1 MFPSNYLSTSRALYS
16 SRGNDVF
23 LENIIMNQRKAHY
36 LLDNSRSHEQV
47 TQQPARKLCPCLS
60 LKHLRHDMSNTTGSI
75 VDVDVEINSF
85 FASETDNRTGM
96 VSFSEDGSNVQG
108 SNITNPKKRSCGLV
122 KDDFLPEESF
132 QSWSNYGNA
141 LLETKARLKDRVL
154 ARSSDQLELHDM
166 RARSQNEMKKT
177 LNWFDLIWFG
187 IGAVMGAGVFVLSG
201 EAARDF
207 AGPAVLVELGD
218 FVAYIAAGNILFE
231 YVVAGASVARSWTSY
246 FATLCNHDPNDFRIN
261 VTSLADGYNHLDPIA
276 VGVSILICVLAS
288 MSVKGSSKFN
298 SVTTII
304 YMTLMVFMIVA
315 GATKANTAN
324 FTPFAPF
331 GIRGVLKASSVLFF
345 AYVGFDG
352 VATLGEETKNPARDI
367 PIGLVGSMVTVIT
380 IYSVLAT
387 VLCLMQPFSQI
398 DRDAPFTIAF
408 QAAGMNWAKYIVA
421 LGALKG
427 MTTVLL
433 ANIIGQARYFT
444 HIARTHLAP
453 PILAVIHK
461 NRGTPMNATII
472 MTAANCLVAFFTN
485 LDILANLL
493 SISTLFIFSLV
504 AIGLLV
510 RRYYATGETSVQ
522 DRNKLILLL
531 CLIISSAIGLSLLW
545 SLDVNFWVW
554 YAIMG
559 GVWFLATLGLEL
571 MVKQARK
578 PKLWGVPLV
587 PWLPSASVGI
597 NVFIMGSIDGASFLR
612 FLGWSG
618 LLLVYYLFIGLHAS
632 YDASKDGMKAGV
644 TSGVSATSE
653 AMEQGEITPAGK

>member
-1 MFPSNYLSTSRALYS
+1 
-16 SRGNDVF
+16 
-23 LENIIMNQRKAHY
+23 
-36 LLDNSRSHEQV
+36 
-47 TQQPARKLCPCLS
+47 
-60 LKHLRHDMSNTTGSI
+60 
-75 VDVDVEINSF
+75 
-85 FASETDNRTGM
+85 M

-108 SNITNPKKRSCGLV
+108 SNITNRKKRSCGLV

-132 QSWSNYGNA
+132 QSWSNYGKA
-141 LLETKARLKDRVL
+141 LLETKTRLKDRVL

-207 AGPAVLVELGD
+207 AGPAVLLSYLISGFAALLSVLCYTEFAVELPVAGGSFAYLRVELGD

-261 VTSLADGYNHLDPIA
+261 VTSLADGFNHLDPIA

-288 MSVKGSSKFN
+288 LSVKGSSKFN

-304 YMTLMVFMIVA
+304 YLTLMVFMIVA
-315 GATKANTAN
+315 GATKGNTAN

-331 GIRGVLKASSVLFF
+331 RIRGVLKASSVLFF

-367 PIGLVGSMVTVIT
+367 PIGLVGSMMTVIT
-380 IYSVLAT
+380 IYSLLAT

-421 LGALKG
+421 LGALQG

-504 AIGLLV
+504 SIGLLV

-531 CLIISSAIGLSLLW
+531 CSIISSTIGLSILW
-545 SLDVNFWVW
+545 SLDVKFWVW

-559 GVWFLATLGLEL
+559 GAWFLATLGLQL

-612 FLGWSG
+612 FLGWTG

-632 YDASKDGMKAGV
+632 YDASKDGMKAGI

-653 AMEQGEITPAGK
+653 AMERGEITPAEK